1 MNADFVP
8 MYDLERLD
16 ADQKAKYYSDACEF
30 LGIPDNLNLLAFI
43 YMNVGDTGR
52 HEVLYAKKGATDL
65 IRQTRGITTTELQV
79 IPNLAPGQVCFMAV
93 GKDIQWNREER
104 AVGAASIEG
113 LTGKALSDAIMTAQ
127 TRATRRMTLQF
138 VGGGILDES
147 EVPERGQT
155 TTPIS
160 TVTPEA
166 ARALDAITTQPV
178 VLPNP
183 TPSVVEPPSISEY
196 HDYRST
202 MEVFAPSAAQEA
214 ANAALT
220 AIKPE
225 VLATAAGEKIAD
237 VKELAAKL
245 PANNPLVQAVAP
257 SEAPKQ
263 RKRKPAEAAPVAEL
277 MSVEYVDP
285 TKSECKECKCSFG
298 VHLKT
303 CGQFKDPHSTPEK
316 ANSTV
321 SAVADIP
328 QSQPSA
334 TMPAQPV
341 EPPKV
346 TKLLTEEQEK
356 EVRTRLSKYRN
367 EILPA
372 GKMEPIVGVGGAE
385 IQLRQFVQ
393 KFNSDKPSSKTWNY
407 IDWLKFL
414 DFLDDYVKVK
424 GAPELV
430 QYMQQKIGVIK

>member
-30 LGIPDNLNLLAFI
+30 LGIPANLNLLAFI

-65 IRQTRGITTTELQV
+65 IRRNRGITTPDLQA
-79 IPNLAPGQVCFMAV
+79 IPNLVPGQVCFIAV
-93 GKDIQWNREER
+93 CKDVGREER

-113 LTGKALSDAIMTAQ
+113 LAGKALSDAIMTAQ
-127 TRATRRMTLQF
+127 TRATRRVTLQII
-138 VGGGILDES
+138 GGGILDES
-147 EVPERGQT
+147 EILEGQV

-166 ARALDAITTQPV
+166 ARALDAITIQPV

-183 TPSVVEPPSISEY
+183 TPSVVEPPS
-196 HDYRST
+196 ST
-202 MEVFAPSAAQEA
+202 LLPASGSTVIFKPDERFNELSPAQKAAQDALA
-214 ANAALT
+214 AV
-220 AIKPE
+220 KPE
-225 VLATAAGEKIAD
+225 TLAVSAGEKFAD

-245 PANNPLVQAVAP
+245 PADSPLVQALSPVL
-257 SEAPKQ
+257 EAPKQ
-263 RKRKPAEAAPVAEL
+263 RKRKPAEGTPALNSGNPLASYAKEIGVPVAPVT
-277 MSVEYVDP
+277 S
-285 TKSECKECKCSFG
+285 
-298 VHLKT
+298 
-303 CGQFKDPHSTPEK
+303 
-316 ANSTV
+316 
-321 SAVADIP
+321 ADIP

-393 KFNSDKPSSKTWNY
+393 KFNPDRPSSKTWDY
-407 IDWLKFL
+407 TDWLIFLKF
-414 DFLDDYVKVK
+414 FDDYLKAN

-430 QYMQQKIGVIK
+430 KYIQQKIGVIK